1 MDTGSAGG
9 AQGAWTAPATCGELV
24 QGFHRG
30 RWLQI
35 AAPVELYRAAR
46 ADVVSFERA
55 APGACGRY
63 AKVQLGLGMLLRALP
78 GRALRAT
85 LGGDEIPRGVGF
97 GSSTADLGAALR
109 AGAEALDLREPCDAV
124 VRAALQ
130 VEPTGGSLLPGLVLF
145 DHRAGTIREPLGP
158 PPPLNILC
166 IRLQGEVDTVAFNRR
181 LPARLPEHALRA
193 WDGAFRL
200 CAEGIACGDLRKV
213 GDASTASAEAAHHL
227 GCPPTPPGLAM
238 CARETRSIGV
248 ARAHSG
254 TVWGLLYPATETPAP
269 EEVADMLSHAGV
281 MTVPPLPSRSRAM
294 VVLLKLIGGGCRVA
308 PSLEMPLSCS
318 VDARGPP
325 EVRSEADAA
334 PPL

>member
-1 MDTGSAGG
+1 MDTDSAGSAQ
-9 AQGAWTAPATCGELV
+9 AVWAAPATCGELV

-30 RWLQI
+30 QWLQI
-35 AAPVELYRAAR
+35 AAPVELYRTAR
-46 ADVVSFERA
+46 AEV
-55 APGACGRY
+55 APRDWADPGTSSRY
-63 AKVQLGLGMLLRALP
+63 AKVQLGLGMLLRGFP
-78 GRALRAT
+78 SRALRAT

-109 AGAEALDLREPCDAV
+109 AAADALDLPEPCDAV

-130 VEPTGGSLLPGLVLF
+130 VEPTSGSLIPGIVLF
-145 DHRAGTIREPLGP
+145 DHRKGTIREPLGP

-166 IRLQGEVDTVAFNRR
+166 IRLPGEVDTVAFNRR
-181 LPARLPEHALRA
+181 LPARLPGHALRA

-200 CAEGIACGDLRKV
+200 CADGIARGDLRRI
-213 GDASTASAEAAHHL
+213 GAASTASAEAARYL
-227 GCPPTPPGLAM
+227 GCPPAPTGLAI
-238 CARETRSIGV
+238 CARESGSVGV
-248 ARAHSG
+248 VRAHSG

-269 EEVADMLSHAGV
+269 EEVADMLCRAGV
-281 MTVPPLPSRSRAM
+281 VTVPALPACSPATVASLRL
-294 VVLLKLIGGGCRVA
+294 VGGGCRVA
-308 PSLEMPLSCS
+308 APKEMPLSCC